1 MKFQGRRKASSFQ
14 NGEASCFV
22 SLALS
27 HIMLTELALGVS
39 SDQYIDFKAAE
50 YVLYNG
56 ALYSKDCVCMFTE
69 ALSPITKTP
78 SRFWISAAV
87 LL

>member
-1 MKFQGRRKASSFQ
+1 M
-14 NGEASCFV
+14 

-39 SDQYIDFKAAE
+39 GDQYIDFKAAA

-56 ALYSKDCVCMFTE
+56 ALYSKDCLCMFTE

-78 SRFWISAAV
+78 NCFWISAV